1 MTDIRSFE
9 PGLYSAGQPTPDELA
24 DLARR
29 GVRTVINLR
38 HPDEPI
44 PFDERAEAARLGL
57 RYVSIPVAGAA
68 DLDRHTVGRFSQA
81 LAEARTEGD
90 TLIHCASANRVGA
103 LVALEQG
110 FVRGASIDQA
120 LAAGRSAGLAGLEPT
135 VTDLLS
141 QQPLDLTATDVQ
153 P

>member
-38 HPDEPI
+38 HPDEPVA
-44 PFDERAEAARLGL
+44 FDERAEAARLGL
-57 RYVSIPVAGAA
+57 RYVSIPVTGAA
-68 DLDRHTVGRFSQA
+68 DLHPDSVRRFSQA
-81 LAEARTEGD
+81 LVEARTEGD

-103 LVALEQG
+103 LVALERRL
-110 FVRGASIDQA
+110 VRGASTDQA
-120 LAAGRSAGLAGLEPT
+120 LAAGRAAGLAGLEAT
-135 VTDLLS
+135 VTGLLA
-141 QQPLDLTATDVQ
+141 QPSPTWQ
-153 P
+153 PDMKP